1 MITDILL
8 LLEGAYA
15 ENTLQAYASDMR
27 VFAGFTGSLA
37 PPLPASSELI
47 ADYIAALAEQRKSFA
62 TIKRRIASL
71 SAMHRFAGFEDP
83 TKAIVVKLALR
94 RAGRQLGSAQRQ
106 VEPINRPLLDCM
118 LATCKDDILGMRD
131 KVLLLLAYETARRRS
146 ELVSFLV
153 EDLISEGG
161 ELTGIWLRKSKTDPF
176 GTGKRLPLSRATAD
190 AITAWLDLADIDSGP
205 LLRAVKGHRID
216 ASLSAGQIA
225 RVFKS
230 RAFKARANHRLVK
243 GISGHSLRVGKA
255 QDMLMSGASLPQIMI
270 AGGWNKSATAIRYC
284 EKACP
289 QK

>member
-1 MITDILL
+1 MITDILS

-15 ENTLQAYASDMR
+15 ENTLQAYASNMR
-27 VFAGFTGSLA
+27 AFAGFTGSLA

-47 ADYIAALAEQRKSFA
+47 SDYIAALAEERKSFA
-62 TIKRRIASL
+62 TIKRHIASL
-71 SAMHRFAGFEDP
+71 SAMHRFGGFEDP
-83 TKAIVVKLALR
+83 TKAIVVKLARR

-106 VEPINRPLLDCM
+106 VEPINRPLLDRM

-161 ELTGIWLRKSKTDPF
+161 KITGILLRKSKTDPF
-176 GTGKRLPLSRATAD
+176 GTGKRLPLSKAPAD
-190 AITAWLDLADIDSGP
+190 AITAWLILAEIDSGP

-225 RVFKS
+225 RIFKS
-230 RAFKARANHRLVK
+230 RALKAGADHRLVK

-255 QDMLMSGASLPQIMI
+255 QDMLMSGASLPQIMT
-270 AGGWNKSATAIRYC
+270 AGGWNKFATAIRYC

-289 QK
+289 RK